1 VHRQVAHV
9 SPDSRLEQRQIVL
22 TIGRIAK
29 DRPALSAPADHVV
42 AGARIMDMG
51 LPRPADP
58 VRHAM
63 PLVNTSRLTHLHTI
77 NELAG
82 EPWSISGLAWR
93 LLIPQVDGSEMA

>member
-1 VHRQVAHV
+1 M
-9 SPDSRLEQRQIVL
+9 L

-29 DRPALSAPADHVV
+29 DRPALIATADHVG
-42 AGARIMDMG
+42 AGARIMDAG
-51 LPRPADP
+51 LPRHVDH

-63 PLVNTSRLTHLHTI
+63 SLVNTSRLTHLHTI

-93 LLIPQVDGSEMA
+93 LLIPQVDGSEVA